1 LAARRLSLAR
11 QRDNGVLPRLPIP
24 EQQHLCFQIC
34 THTHKSPPP
43 SSIGRAHATR
53 PRGRAEARLAQSVE
67 RKALNLVVVGSSPTV
82 GVFVDGNSSCD
93 SHHLSVARWR
103 GAALQNDT
111 CHPSVLPC
119 AVDLMQPTPGYS
131 VPVTPCILNPATFEI
146 MPHTWTVSGG
156 GVALVKRHPCGRGND
171 TTSDA

>member
-1 LAARRLSLAR
+1 MSYWPRVACRSLASATMEFCR
-11 QRDNGVLPRLPIP
+11 GCPYLSSS
-24 EQQHLCFQIC
+24 IC
-34 THTHKSPPP
+34 AFKFARTHTRAPP

-119 AVDLMQPTPGYS
+119 VRAWALCRRP
-131 VPVTPCILNPATFEI
+131 NATYTRIFR
-146 MPHTWTVSGG
+146 TRYT
-156 GVALVKRHPCGRGND
+156 LHPEP
-171 TTSDA
+171 SHL